1 MAAEATELQF
11 ETAEAPHAP
20 SDLQCA
26 GCKEPLGSYYEVN
39 AGRVCRRCRDQ
50 LLAAFNAPHLGGLLR
65 ATGLGIVA
73 AALGA
78 GLYYGVAAL
87 TGYELGL
94 ISIVVGLLV
103 GFAVRMGA
111 RGRGGWRYQALAVFL
126 TYVSIASTYMPGVI
140 AAMKQKRDT
149 PAAAQPAAA
158 AADTATTPDAARTD
172 VAAPAAA
179 AALPPAPS
187 DAPSPTSPNAATK
200 PESSPTSALAAI
212 PLLFVFMLAVPF
224 LAGLDNFMGL
234 VLIAI
239 ALYEAWKVNRG
250 VVLSVKGPFD
260 VETARAGG

>member
-1 MAAEATELQF
+1 MSAEASELQF
-11 ETAEAPHAP
+11 DTAESSSAS
-20 SDLQCA
+20 SDLRCV
-26 GCKEPLGSYYEVN
+26 GCQEALGTYYEVN
-39 AGRVCRRCRDQ
+39 AGRVCRRCRDK

-65 ATGLGIVA
+65 ATGLGVVA

-126 TYVSIASTYMPGVI
+126 TYVSIASTYMPGLI
-140 AAMKQKRDT
+140 TAMKQKANT
-149 PAAAQPAAA
+149 PAATQGVAAG
-158 AADTATTPDAARTD
+158 ATTPDAAAPRTD
-172 VAAPAAA
+172 AAAPNTVAEAPPAAPNAPSATAPGAAA
-179 AALPPAPS
+179 
-187 DAPSPTSPNAATK
+187 K
-200 PESSPTSALAAI
+200 PERSLSSALAAI
-212 PLLFVFMLAVPF
+212 GLLFVFMLAVPF
-224 LAGLDNFMGL
+224 LAGVDNFMGL

-250 VVLSVKGPFD
+250 PALTVKCPFD
-260 VETARAGG
+260 AGTVAAGG